1 MMNSFFMCKH
11 WTNYLKSHWRFYQIF
26 PRYSLVG
33 VMSLNIE
40 NVQKRIWFG
49 YNWNLHGLISTQYCL
64 HVFSVSLRLVSLLLT
79 LLIDARIHHYV
90 AKTFPS
96 PSPASK
102 TLTVK
107 LQGLEPGSGHAAILS
122 LENKHF
128 IIKYSGEFLKLS
140 VHKSY
145 K

>member
-1 MMNSFFMCKH
+1 MYNREYDSGIIG
-11 WTNYLKSHWRFYQIF
+11 IF
-26 PRYSLVG
+26 TVWLA
-33 VMSLNIE
+33 LNI
-40 NVQKRIWFG
+40 V
-49 YNWNLHGLISTQYCL
+49 SM
-64 HVFSVSLRLVSLLLT
+64 FSVSLRLVSLLLT
-79 LLIDARIHHYV
+79 LLIDARIHHYI

-96 PSPASK
+96 PSPTSK